1 MTTMASVAR
10 VLATRRDL
18 GARTTSPTRARRG
31 FTLIELLVVIAII
44 AILIGLLLPAVQ
56 KVRAAAARLQSDSLA
71 PLGADL
77 TAAADETE
85 RLGEGS
91 LGTLREAL
99 SARSFSGDEAH
110 ALLLPYIEQE
120 AKWKGLLDRIQVA
133 MGDGSV
139 RTADE
144 RQALITCRKAG
155 GDVLLAIKLMRARL
169 EVLMPHGE

>member
-1 MTTMASVAR
+1 MTTGTSVASRAPLGR
-10 VLATRRDL
+10 VLATRRAAA
-18 GARTTSPTRARRG
+18 ARSGRG

-44 AILIGLLLPAVQ
+44 AILIGMLLPAVQ
-56 KVRAAAARLQSDSLA
+56 KVREAAARLNSDQLA

-85 RLGEGS
+85 KLAQGS

-99 SARSFSGDEAH
+99 SARSFSGDEAQ

-120 AKWKGLLDRIQVA
+120 ARWKGLLKRVQVA

-144 RQALITCRKAG
+144 REALIACRKAG
-155 GDVLLAIKLMRARL
+155 GDTLTALTLLRARL
-169 EVLMPHGE
+169 QVLLPHGD